1 MKRKQKGIDTNR
13 IRALHTDCRTVAEIA
28 RTMKITASEVEESL
42 KGMGYKPIY
51 VKDKPEPN
59 EFVLKQKKRSEKA

>member
-1 MKRKQKGIDTNR
+1 MKRKQKGIDTQR
-13 IRALHTDCRTVAEIA
+13 LRVLHTKCMTVADIA

-42 KGMGYKPIY
+42 NEMGYKPIY
-51 VKDKPEPN
+51 VKDNPEPN